1 MAEDRGASG
10 VEQLL
15 ICRVASKLCG
25 LPLADVVETMRP
37 LPLERLVNMPGFV
50 SGLSLIRGRPTPVVD
65 GRLLL
70 GAGAQPLATSRYVLL
85 KLGARRVALLVDAVL
100 GIRDIAKLE
109 LQQLPLVLRE
119 SQAAQVGALAALDT
133 ELLLVLEHARLL
145 DELRFEQGE
154 EAN

>member
-1 MAEDRGASG
+1 MSEQRGASG

-15 ICRVASKLCG
+15 ICRVATKLCG

-37 LPLERLVNMPGFV
+37 LPLERLANMPVFV

-70 GAGAQPLATSRYVLL
+70 GASVEPVATSRYVVLE
-85 KLGARRVALLVDAVL
+85 LGERRVALLVDAVL
-100 GIRDIAKLE
+100 GIRDIAEVE

-119 SQAAQVGALAALDT
+119 SQAAQVGALGALDA

-145 DELRFEQGE
+145 DELSFEQVE